1 MATAKRVELSVEN
14 LDNVAGGNGI
24 MEAIKKFIKDNPEVI
39 KHGIDWVKNLFNKKG
54 GDKKDASS
62 GGSSGGGGN
71 TYTNNNQGGKQNNNQ
86 QGNENKNS
94 SKGNSIAEL
103 NLI

>member
-1 MATAKRVELSVEN
+1 MSASRMELSFEN
-14 LDNVAGGNGI
+14 FNNVAGGAGPNAVDPREI
-24 MEAIKKFIKDNPEVI
+24 FKRNLEKVVKD
-39 KHGIDWVKNLFNKKG
+39 KKG
-54 GDKKDASS
+54 GGTKDASS
-62 GGSSGGGGN
+62 GGSGGGGGN

>member
-24 MEAIKKFIKDNPEVI
+24 MEAIKKFVKDNPEVI

-62 GGSSGGGGN
+62 GGGN

>member
-24 MEAIKKFIKDNPEVI
+24 MDAIKKFIKDNPEVI

-62 GGSSGGGGN
+62 GGSGGGGN

>member
-1 MATAKRVELSVEN
+1 MATTKRVELSVEN

-24 MEAIKKFIKDNPEVI
+24 MEAIKKFVKDNPEVI

-62 GGSSGGGGN
+62 GGSGGGGN

>member
-24 MEAIKKFIKDNPEVI
+24 MEAIKKFVKDNPEVI

-62 GGSSGGGGN
+62 GGSGGGGN

>member
-1 MATAKRVELSVEN
+1 MATTKRVELSVEN

-62 GGSSGGGGN
+62 GGSGGGGN

>member
-62 GGSSGGGGN
+62 GGSGGGGN